1 MISYFDIMYSWIYI
15 MKSSVPVACETCKQS
30 SRRLYQLFF
39 TSKHNHINDVPK
51 FDNGGIHIQR
61 TSSMYRKEQGER
73 VSWSQLP
80 VYDLLRAV
88 DISASVLLLVNY
100 REMQSLPKITFR
112 LAYQIRSIEWKSR
125 GFYDSTCS
133 QMRLFYTRNLYIT
146 ATRAVNA

>member
-1 MISYFDIMYSWIYI
+1 MYSLVYI
-15 MKSSVPVACETCKQS
+15 MKSSVPVARETCKQS
-30 SRRLYQLFF
+30 SRRLYLLFF
-39 TSKHNHINDVPK
+39 TSSHNHINDVPN
-51 FDNGGIHIQR
+51 FYNGLIHIQR
-61 TSSMYRKEQGER
+61 ASSMYSQER
-73 VSWSQLP
+73 GGRVRRSQLS

-88 DISASVLLLVNY
+88 DISGSVLLLVNY
-100 REMQSLPKITFR
+100 REMQSLPKITYR